1 MLCQETTKREKP
13 LQKPQWGPR
22 PEEGLG
28 TVPAGCLNWGK
39 GSWPVPVVSSRL
51 VRSCYQNR
59 GVLKTAQEAGE
70 ETFREEINK
79 IGDRLLTPAKGALV
93 YL

>member
-1 MLCQETTKREKP
+1 MEGGA
-13 LQKPQWGPR
+13 WGWSCWLFAL
-22 PEEGLG
+22 GLG
-28 TVPAGCLNWGK
+28 GGEGPLSFPGA
-39 GSWPVPVVSSRL
+39 SSRL
-51 VRSCYQNR
+51 VKSCYQNG

-79 IGDRLLTPAKGALV
+79 IGDRLLTRAKGALV